1 MIRTAKMVA
10 RKIYSDGGVPAFFA
24 GVGVGACQSAIEKGI
39 YFFAYSLLKSAASS
53 ILGAKQLSTPTSLVL
68 GYCAEWSHMPVTLPI
83 EVVCKTMQTR
93 KPGKG
98 EAGGGSSGGGVG
110 NGGVFGVISA
120 ILKEKGVGGFY
131 RGLSAYI
138 VLCLKPAIQFTIY
151 EQLRLALL
159 KRRAGPGGAANNKMK
174 QLSTVQVY
182 SSNKF
187 SC

>member
-1 MIRTAKMVA
+1 
-10 RKIYSDGGVPAFFA
+10 
-24 GVGVGACQSAIEKGI
+24 
-39 YFFAYSLLKSAASS
+39 
-53 ILGAKQLSTPTSLVL
+53 
-68 GYCAEWSHMPVTLPI
+68 MPVTLPI

-98 EAGGGSSGGGVG
+98 EAGGGSGGGGGG
-110 NGGVFGVISA
+110 NAGVFGVISA

-151 EQLRLALL
+151 EQVCGSTRAQAFPLLAAGPITVGLRLALPRATSRCLALTLTTAFPPMPATHARSSITHQLRLALL

-174 QLSTVQVY
+174 QLSTVQVC
-182 SSNKF
+182 SSERF
-187 SC
+187 SYRI